1 MQRLSAWVRWVLLF
15 IFGSQFAL
23 EVFKQVAERIGLYDR
38 PREAAGT
45 ILNFFLSL
53 GELPWL
59 RTTTLVLGSF
69 VAGVWLDW
77 LLRKFDGSRAKAREH
92 LGIEMTNLAHDID
105 NALAAVGRFSLLSLP
120 DFSPR
125 LMSAFIK
132 SQAGRVM
139 DTRRSNAPQRRHGLS
154 QTRRY
159 APQRWAFCGGEAGSP
174 RAQRGFR
181 KESKAARLTG
191 NNLVQQS

>member
-38 PREAAGT
+38 PREAAST

-77 LLRKFDGSRAKAREH
+77 LLRKFDGSRAKAREN
-92 LGIEMTNLAHDID
+92 LGYEMTDLANAID
-105 NALAAVGRFSLLSLP
+105 NALALINRFRLP
-120 DFSPR
+120 DFTPR
-125 LMSAFIK
+125 LMSAFTTAKQLGLWTPDVRMYERINL
-132 SQAGRVM
+132 VM
-139 DTRRSNAPQRRHGLS
+139 DYLRHVGTLLS
-154 QTRRY
+154 DGHF
-159 APQRWAFCGGEAGSP
+159 AEAK
-174 RAQRGFR
+174 R
-181 KESKAARLTG
+181 AARDRKR
-191 NNLVQQS
+191 VFDRS